1 MEKLKKAK
9 VTIHICPTCK
19 GNGYVKVATEGKDQV
34 HQCWDCDSEG
44 EFMRSMILVGL
55 MMVVLTA
62 CTKDLKFDGF
72 DPATSV
78 VRWVFTNDK

>member
-19 GNGYVKVATEGKDQV
+19 GNGYVKVATEGKDEV

-44 EFMRSMILVGL
+44 EIYETSDDGL
-55 MMVVLTA
+55 I
-62 CTKDLKFDGF
+62 DDG
-72 DPATSV
+72 DSH
-78 VRWVFTNDK
+78 RLH